1 MQRMYLRNGDLYTVT
16 DDPPGPALN
25 PKPAIQRANE
35 PEAKPK
41 KKSSSPGQ

>member
-1 MQRMYLRNGDLYTVT
+1 MYLRNGELYSVT

-25 PKPAIQRANE
+25 ARPGIQRADE

-41 KKSSSPGQ
+41 KKTSSP